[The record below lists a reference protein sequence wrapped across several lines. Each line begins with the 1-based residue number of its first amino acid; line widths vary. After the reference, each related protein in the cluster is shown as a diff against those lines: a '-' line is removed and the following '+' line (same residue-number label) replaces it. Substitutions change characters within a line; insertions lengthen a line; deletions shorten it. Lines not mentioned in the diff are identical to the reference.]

1 MDCDYELVRLLPT
14 RLTKD
19 AFILRDRLPA
29 AVQADY
35 PAVKKKL
42 LEAFG
47 QRHFF
52 DCFRAN
58 LSACPRAPGESLD
71 VFAAEI
77 GQLVQEAFPRLW

>member
-1 MDCDYELVRLLPT
+1 MLL
-14 RLTKD
+14 
-19 AFILRDRLPA
+19 FYGHRLPA

-77 GQLVQEAFPRLW
+77 GQLVQEAFPGYGDIAQKEEIL